1 MIFVNGGPYID
12 WLTNHPNGRL
22 SAALSSD
29 GCQLDAA
36 QSRIVCGAVAP
47 KGTVSAYMQGV
58 VSTAGTFRYAVKF
71 ADISSGSAV
80 YVNQRL
86 DGTHEVVSWTER
98 TS

>member
-1 MIFVNGGPYID
+1 
-12 WLTNHPNGRL
+12 
-22 SAALSSD
+22 
-29 GCQLDAA
+29 
-36 QSRIVCGAVAP
+36 
-47 KGTVSAYMQGV
+47 MQGV